1 MEKRGKITKNH
12 QFKIS
17 VFTINEVFQLPDESY
32 SVSRLFLKFYHN
44 KFKTILSI

>member
-1 MEKRGKITKNH
+1 MEKREKIIKNH
-12 QFKIS
+12 KFKIS
-17 VFTINEVFQLPDESY
+17 VFTMNEVFQLPDESY